1 MRKRISIPVIAAG
14 VLLLVAS
21 ACKPTEKNYRAAY
34 DAALAKRTK
43 AAAELAEYPGL
54 TDETTPRL
62 TAVGADSV
70 YTVHL
75 RLKPVDAGDLNI
87 GQYKVAVAS
96 YRMTA
101 NCASHVGDLAAKGY
115 TAFMAE
121 GPGGTCYAVAG
132 SFDTLA
138 EAAAFA
144 VDFRRSNPS
153 NPYVGLPGQPVVV
166 EL

>member
-1 MRKRISIPVIAAG
+1 MRKRILLPVVAVGALLLAAG
-14 VLLLVAS
+14 
-21 ACKPTEKNYRAAY
+21 CKPTEKNYRAAY

-43 AAAELAEYPGL
+43 AAAEMAEFPQL

-62 TAVGADSV
+62 TPVGTDSV

-75 RLKPVDAGDLNI
+75 RLKPLDTGELHI
-87 GQYKVAVAS
+87 GQYKVAVAA

-115 TAFMAE
+115 RAFMAE
-121 GPGGTCYAVAG
+121 GPGGTFYAVAG

-144 VDFRRSNPS
+144 VDFRSANPS

-166 EL
+166 DL